1 MRLTKKHLRRQA
13 RRQCVCSEGNL
24 SDNNVAFFT
33 CFPLYPTIC
42 DLLLLLNIFILLRY
56 YSQLNG
62 FDRRLSYLYHFAHI
76 LKLYHYIVHSHCTP
90 CSHSSLF
97 LDDLPRFRDVHV
109 ESVLPI
115 HTKARLPSRD
125 GPSRTKPQWL
135 ATRSRVVV
143 IEVGRASVSR
153 LSLLGFAVAVSLG
166 IDFGAVGSMI

>member
-1 MRLTKKHLRRQA
+1 MNQSNTFRYHSNRQ
-13 RRQCVCSEGNL
+13 ST
-24 SDNNVAFFT
+24 F
-33 CFPLYPTIC
+33 
-42 DLLLLLNIFILLRY
+42 LLLNIFILLRY

-90 CSHSSLF
+90 CSYSSLF